1 MNKERVKIKPLIS
14 VIVPVYNG
22 EKFIE
27 QCIDSITNQTL
38 KDIEILI
45 INDGSKDNTRN
56 IIESIAK
63 KDPRVKVLNQKNSGV
78 SAARNNGIT
87 RMSFLVRENM
97 GLYTRLANCMQ
108 PFSSCLRMASLT

>member
-1 MNKERVKIKPLIS
+1 MNKEWVKIKPLIS

-45 INDGSKDNTRN
+45 INDGSKDNTLN
-56 IIESIAK
+56 IIEIIAK
-63 KDPRVKVLNQKNSGV
+63 SDSRIKILNQKNSGV
-78 SAARNNGIT
+78 SAARNNGIRSEERRVGKECVST
-87 RMSFLVRENM
+87 CRSRWSP
-97 GLYTRLANCMQ
+97 YH
-108 PFSSCLRMASLT
+108 